1 MKTTEKSAP
10 AIPPVIPAPQIKPGL
25 APTPVPAANA
35 ALARFKLLC
44 EYLEGALD
52 EPPPG
57 FTRWLASPLWRG
69 LWWALLAG
77 VILLFCGQTSK
88 FIYIDF

>member
-1 MKTTEKSAP
+1 MNALEK
-10 AIPPVIPAPQIKPGL
+10 
-25 APTPVPAANA
+25 
-35 ALARFKLLC
+35 FKMLC
-44 EYLEGALD
+44 EYLEGCRD

-57 FTRWLASPLWRG
+57 LEALASSWSRG

-77 VILLFCGQTSK
+77 LILFFCGQTSK